1 MIWNFPYNSP
11 LAIIELL
18 KEENL
23 ALSKKFGQNFLIS
36 PPAWEK
42 IIESLGP
49 LEGER
54 VWEIG
59 PGLGVLTHL
68 LLQKRAI
75 VSAFEID
82 HGFCRIL
89 RERAFVGEE
98 NFTLIEG
105 DFLKTWPQVFS
116 QEGAPAIICGNLP
129 YNVGS
134 ICIARLL
141 EEQCLP
147 ERMSFTLQRE
157 VGERLMASEGSKLFS
172 PLSILAQIDYEVE
185 QVMSLKSGVFFPP
198 PKVDSV
204 VISFK
209 RRSAPLVD
217 VAEREGFLRVVND
230 LFAQRRK
237 TVRNNLL
244 GGQTGALY
252 GREGVLKALALAG
265 IKEGERAE
273 KISIETLLNLSRSF
287 TPSKQ

>member
-23 ALSKKFGQNFLIS
+23 AMNKKFGQNFLIS

-42 IIESLGP
+42 IVESLGEV
-49 LEGER
+49 EGQR

-68 LLQKRAI
+68 LLKTGAL
-75 VSAFEID
+75 VTAFEID
-82 HGFCRIL
+82 HGFSRIL
-89 RERAFVGEE
+89 REQAFAGEE
-98 NFTLIEG
+98 NFTLVEG
-105 DFLKTWPQVFS
+105 DFLKTWPKVFS
-116 QEGAPAIICGNLP
+116 QAGPPAIICGNLP

-147 ERMSFTLQRE
+147 ERMSFTLQKE
-157 VGERLMASEGSKLFS
+157 VGERLLAQEGSKLWS
-172 PLSILAQIDYEVE
+172 PLSILAQIDYALDLV
-185 QVMSLKSGVFFPP
+185 VTLNSGVFFPP

-204 VISFK
+204 VIKFS
-209 RRSAPLVD
+209 RRTTPLVKRG
-217 VAEREGFLRVVND
+217 ERTEFLRVVND
-230 LFAQRRK
+230 LFTQRRK

-244 GGQTGALY
+244 NGKTGAIY
-252 GREGVLKALALAG
+252 GKEGVLEALTVAG
-265 IKEGERAE
+265 IAESERAE
-273 KISIETLLNLSRSF
+273 KLSIENLIRLTESL
-287 TPSKQ
+287 TPSKR

>member
-1 MIWNFPYNSP
+1 M
-11 LAIIELL
+11 
-18 KEENL
+18 
-23 ALSKKFGQNFLIS
+23 
-36 PPAWEK
+36 
-42 IIESLGP
+42 
-49 LEGER
+49 
-54 VWEIG
+54 
-59 PGLGVLTHL
+59 T
-68 LLQKRAI
+68 
-75 VSAFEID
+75 AFEID
-82 HGFCRIL
+82 HGFSRIL

-105 DFLKTWPQVFS
+105 DFLKTWPDVFRE
-116 QEGAPAIICGNLP
+116 EGAPAIICGNLP

-134 ICIARLL
+134 VCIARLL

-157 VGERLMASEGSKLFS
+157 VGERLMASEGRKLFS

-209 RRSAPLVD
+209 RRAVPLVS
-217 VAEREGFLRVVND
+217 VAEREQFLRVVND

-244 GGQTGALY
+244 SGQTGALY
-252 GREGVLKALALAG
+252 GREGVLEALAAAG
-265 IKEGERAE
+265 VAESERAE
-273 KISIETLLNLSRSF
+273 KLSIETLLNLSRSF
-287 TPSKQ
+287 TLPKP

>member
-23 ALSKKFGQNFLIS
+23 AMNKKFGQNFLIS

-49 LEGER
+49 LEGAR

-68 LLQKRAI
+68 LLNRGAI
-75 VSAFEID
+75 VTAFEID
-82 HGFCRIL
+82 HGFSRIL
-89 RERAFVGEE
+89 REQAFVGEE
-98 NFTLIEG
+98 NFTLVEG
-105 DFLKTWPQVFS
+105 DFLKTWPQLFS
-116 QEGAPAIICGNLP
+116 QEGPPTIICGNLP

-147 ERMSFTLQRE
+147 ERMSFTLQKE
-157 VGERLMASEGSKLFS
+157 VGERLLAQEGGKLWS
-172 PLSILAQIDYEVE
+172 PLSILAQIDYELEDV
-185 QVMSLKSGVFFPP
+185 VTLNSGVFFPP

-204 VISFK
+204 VIRFTRRHDLLVK
-209 RRSAPLVD
+209 REYRG
-217 VAEREGFLRVVND
+217 EFLRVVND
-230 LFAQRRK
+230 LFTQRRK

-244 GGQTGALY
+244 NGKIGALY
-252 GREGVLKALALAG
+252 GKERVLEALNLAG
-265 IKEGERAE
+265 IAESERAE
-273 KISIETLLNLSRSF
+273 KLSIETLLRLTKSF
-287 TPSKQ
+287 IPSKQ

>member
-1 MIWNFPYNSP
+1 
-11 LAIIELL
+11 
-18 KEENL
+18 
-23 ALSKKFGQNFLIS
+23 
-36 PPAWEK
+36 
-42 IIESLGP
+42 
-49 LEGER
+49 
-54 VWEIG
+54 
-59 PGLGVLTHL
+59 
-68 LLQKRAI
+68 

>member
-36 PPAWEK
+36 PSAWEK

-49 LEGER
+49 LEGEQ

-68 LLQKRAI
+68 LLQKGAI
-75 VSAFEID
+75 VTAFEID
-82 HGFCRIL
+82 HGFSRIL

-105 DFLKTWPQVFS
+105 DFLKTWPDVFRE
-116 QEGAPAIICGNLP
+116 EGTPSIICGNLP

-134 ICIARLL
+134 VCIARLL

-172 PLSILAQIDYEVE
+172 PLSLLAQIDYEVE

-209 RRSAPLVD
+209 RRTSPLVP
-217 VAEREGFLRVVND
+217 VTEREQFLRVVND

-244 GGQTGALY
+244 RGQTGALY
-252 GREGVLKALALAG
+252 GREGVLEALATAG
-265 IKEGERAE
+265 VAESERAE
-273 KISIETLLNLSRSF
+273 KLSIETLLNLSRSF
-287 TPSKQ
+287 TLSKP